1 MALAPLALALA
12 LAAQPGPAEPSA
24 EVRSQVRALLGAIH
38 DPVAPGAFLALGAG
52 AEEALLDFARD
63 GRLPPSRRARALE
76 ALAGVGGPRAEAV
89 HRELADST
97 SAPRAVRRSAVRGLG
112 QLAGPARARG
122 ALTAYLERDRDP
134 TVRAAAAEALAR
146 AAPAEGC
153 DRIRSQA
160 RAEAAPA
167 RFERALSLCE
177 ASPGRADPPS
187 R

>member
-12 LAAQPGPAEPSA
+12 LAAQPATAEPSP
-24 EVRSQVRALLGAIH
+24 EVRAEVRALLGAIH
-38 DPVAPGAFLALGAG
+38 DPVSPDTFRALGPG
-52 AEEALLDFARD
+52 TEEALLDFARD

-76 ALAGVGGPRAEAV
+76 ALAGLGGPRAEAV
-89 HRELADST
+89 HRELADET

-112 QLAGPARARG
+112 QLAGAARAWG

-146 AAPAEGC
+146 AAPEEGC
-153 DRIRSQA
+153 EQVRAQA

-167 RFERALSLCE
+167 RFQRALSLCDARGQAE
-177 ASPGRADPPS
+177 PPGR
-187 R
+187 